1 MKGSGQAMKHY
12 EITVANGDYPL
23 TYRCSTISKAYG
35 CLETLRTG
43 LLHNRTFSMEGVM
56 ELLVEIRHGKV
67 LGHTDYGWSIRVCG
81 GEV

>member
-1 MKGSGQAMKHY
+1 MKHY
-12 EITVANGDYPL
+12 EITVNNGDYPL
-23 TYRCSTISKAYG
+23 TYRCSTIAEAYG

-67 LGHTDYGWSIRVCG
+67 LGHSDYGWSIRVCE